1 MELSKLHLN
10 TVYDN
15 TCWLSFIQPALDL
28 ILLCLCTAY
37 LIHTALNA
45 AVIKLRGVIVTT
57 FLFRCWSQSSVQCGD
72 GVKQDE
78 TNEDHHQWHDIQSW
92 ELRKNRWGEKGLKK
106 VSKVI
111 KCILF
116 LFNIDGLVVEN
127 KIFKGMQKK
136 YCELTRSNYYF
147 FKWGRSKHKQ
157 GT

>member
-15 TCWLSFIQPALDL
+15 TCWLSFIQPAFDL

-45 AVIKLRGVIVTT
+45 AVIKLHGVIVTT
-57 FLFRCWSQSSVQCGD
+57 FLFRRWGESSVQCGD

-106 VSKVI
+106 I
-111 KCILF
+111 F

-127 KIFKGMQKK
+127 KILKGVQKK
-136 YCELTRSNYYF
+136 YCELPRSIF
-147 FKWGRSKHKQ
+147 FFF
-157 GT
+157 